1 MRYINLGNTGLKV
14 SRLCLGCMT
23 YGATG
28 DGVASTGHAWT
39 LDEDASRPFF
49 RAALEAGINFF
60 DTANGYSA
68 GTSEEYVGR
77 ALKAMARRD
86 EVVIATKA
94 YIPWRNAPNAGGL
107 SRKALFQAVDDSL
120 RRLGTDYI
128 DLYQI
133 HRWDDDT
140 PIEETM
146 EALHDIVKAGKARY
160 IGASS
165 MWAWQF
171 AKAQHV
177 AQSHGWT
184 RFVSMQPEVNLLY
197 REEERE
203 MIPLCIDQGV
213 GVIPWSPLARGKLTR
228 PWEAATTRS
237 QTDQFA
243 QHLFGKTEEQDRQVV
258 DAVLALA
265 RNRGVAPAQVALAW
279 LLAKPG
285 ITAPIIG
292 ASRAEHLND
301 AIAALDLVLDDAE
314 IKALEAPYVPHV
326 VVGLAFSGAFRGRLT
341 SPSAVE
347 KGGN

>member
-28 DGVASTGHAWT
+28 NGSSSTGHAWT
-39 LDEDASRPFF
+39 LDEDTSRPFF

-68 GTSEEYVGR
+68 GTSEEFTGR
-77 ALKAMARRD
+77 AIKAMARRD

-107 SRKALFQAVDDSL
+107 SRKALFQAIDESL

-133 HRWDDDT
+133 HRWDNDT

-171 AKAQHV
+171 SKAQHV
-177 AQSHGWT
+177 AQTNGWT

-213 GVIPWSPLARGKLTR
+213 GVLPWSPLARGKLAR
-228 PWEAATTRS
+228 SWDAVTTRS
-237 QTDQFA
+237 RTDQFS
-243 QHLFGKTEEQDRQVV
+243 QFLFGKTEDEDRQVV
-258 DAVLALA
+258 EAVLALA
-265 RNRGVAPAQVALAW
+265 RNRGVAPAQIALAW

-292 ASRAEHLND
+292 ASKPEHLTD
-301 AIAALDLVLDDAE
+301 AIAALDLVLEGAE
-314 IKALEAPYVPHV
+314 IEALEAPYVTHA
-326 VVGLAFSGAFRGRLT
+326 VVGLSFSAPFRGRIT
-341 SPSAVE
+341 PPSAIE
-347 KGGN
+347 QGDR